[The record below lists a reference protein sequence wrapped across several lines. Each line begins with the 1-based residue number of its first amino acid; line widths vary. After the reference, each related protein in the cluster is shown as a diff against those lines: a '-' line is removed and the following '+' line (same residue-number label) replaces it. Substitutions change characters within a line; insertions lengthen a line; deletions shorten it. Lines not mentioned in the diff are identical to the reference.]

1 MKNFLGSSVMAKTC
15 LWLFIIAMV
24 IMLLTRCSV
33 TKHVQKDDQ
42 SSSTKTESQAEEKTK
57 KETQSDLTSK
67 TTTSEIVDTTV
78 NVAGSNL
85 NGSRPITDLEHGKPL
100 ILEDN
105 NQAIKISVDSAGNV
119 KVESLLKP
127 RTIPVKIK
135 KTSTREEQLKQTVK
149 SSSDSTGQEKIQSK
163 TKTKTVDRQVTK
175 HFGFPWWLWLL
186 IAASAYVIWRLWP
199 KIRLLIGL

>member
-1 MKNFLGSSVMAKTC
+1 MAKAC
-15 LWLFIIAMV
+15 LWLLILTMV
-24 IMLLTRCSV
+24 VMLLTRCTV

-67 TTTSEIVDTTV
+67 TTTSELVDTTV

-85 NGSRPITDLEHGKPL
+85 NGSRPLTDLEHGKPL

-105 NQAIKISVDSAGNV
+105 NQAVKISVDSDGNV
-119 KVESLLKP
+119 KVQSLTKP
-127 RTIPVKIK
+127 RVIPVKIK
-135 KTSTREEQLKQTVK
+135 KTSTHEEQLKQTVK

-163 TKTKTVDRQVTK
+163 TETKTVDRQVTK
-175 HFGFPWWLWLL
+175 HFGFLWWLWIL
-186 IAASAYVIWRLWP
+186 IAAIAFLIWKLWP